1 MTFFDKLKNNKL
13 SAGSVIIPWLAFI
26 AAIVIGNV
34 VFLDYV
40 HVLTG
45 AIWTGSDIF
54 LSIILGRVVKTL
66 GSNQKVSIAKN
77 LIPMT
82 MFYIPSTSLL
92 TPGAGLYLAMIENA
106 FSSVSVQF
114 IYSLIALGVVLVAI
128 SFLVIL
134 PSSYRILKADEK
146 DSNDANKIIKNLGYI
161 TTFAGIQMILQIIMI
176 GFMAVFV
183 VY

>member
-1 MTFFDKLKNNKL
+1 MSFLDKLKNNKL
-13 SAGSVIIPWLAFI
+13 SAGSIIIPWLAFVI
-26 AAIVIGNV
+26 AIIIGNI

-66 GSNQKVSIAKN
+66 GSTQKVSIAKN

-92 TPGAGLYLAMIENA
+92 TPGAGLYLAMTENS
-106 FSSVSVQF
+106 FVSVSSQF
-114 IYSLIALGVVLVAI
+114 TYSLIAIGVFLVAI

-134 PSSYRILKADEK
+134 PSSYRIIKADDK
-146 DSNDANKIIKNLGYI
+146 DVDGTNKIIKNLDYI
-161 TTFAGIQMILQIIMI
+161 TTFAGIQMVLQIIMI

-183 VY
+183 VF